1 MKSDSLFD
9 AAQPLQIAD
18 QGCFHVNGHYIDSVN
33 SADGR
38 IMVGQMFVQYQIPAK
53 QTQPY
58 PVVMMHGGGQT
69 GVTFLGTPDGRRGW
83 ADYFV
88 ANGYAVYVVDQPGR
102 GRSGYFAE
110 VYGKSAQRGAA
121 PVAERFTAP
130 ERAKLWP
137 QAQLHT
143 QWPAANESGVGG
155 VAGDAVFDQFYA
167 SQVESM
173 NDVGAG
179 EQMMRDAGRALLDK
193 IGPAILLTHSQAGPF
208 GWTIADARPHLV
220 KAILAIEPNGAPL
233 YEIKF
238 TGAPDYF
245 EDDKITR
252 PWGITRNALTF
263 VPIATRAQDMRFVK
277 QAKPDGD
284 GLVRCWL
291 QAEPARQLP
300 NLQGIAILIV
310 TAEASY
316 HAPYDHGTSLFL
328 KQAGVEHDFVR
339 LADVGIRG
347 NGHMMMLEKNNLEI
361 AAYLDQWV
369 KGNVK

>member
-1 MKSDSLFD
+1 MNKDQLFD
-9 AAQPLQIAD
+9 ALEPLQIAD
-18 QGCFHVNGHYIDSVN
+18 QGCFHVGGRYVDT
-33 SADGR
+33 AGGR
-38 IMVGQMFVQYQIPAK
+38 IMAGQMYVQYQIPAK

-58 PVVMMHGGGQT
+58 PLVMMHGGGQT
-69 GVTFLGTPDGRRGW
+69 GVNFLGTPDGRRGW

-102 GRSGYFAE
+102 GRSGYFGS
-110 VYGKSAQRGAA
+110 VYGESAQRGAG

-137 QAQLHT
+137 QAELHT
-143 QWPAANESGVGG
+143 QWPAAHDGG

-173 NDVGAG
+173 NDVAAG
-179 EQMMRDAGRALLDK
+179 EQMMREAGAALLDR

-208 GWTIADARPHLV
+208 GWTIADARPKLV
-220 KAILAIEPNGAPL
+220 KAILAVEPNGAPV

-238 TGAPDYF
+238 TGAPHYF
-245 EDDKITR
+245 EDDKLTR

-263 VPIATRAQDMRFVK
+263 APAAARADDMRFVR
-277 QAKPDGD
+277 QDKPDSD

-310 TAEASY
+310 TAQASY

-328 KQAGVEHDFVR
+328 KQAGVEHTFVR

-361 AAYLDQWV
+361 ARYLDQWMRGRV
-369 KGNVK
+369 K